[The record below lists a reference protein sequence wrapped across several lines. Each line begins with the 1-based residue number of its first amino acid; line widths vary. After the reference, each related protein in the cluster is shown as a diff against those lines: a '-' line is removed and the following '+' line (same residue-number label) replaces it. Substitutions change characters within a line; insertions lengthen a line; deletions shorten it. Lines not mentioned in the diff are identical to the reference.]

1 MGDVKYVLDFNHI
14 CILASFLESR
24 QVETREYIVML
35 PGLIRSD
42 FKRKILN

>member
-1 MGDVKYVLDFNHI
+1 MLDFDHV

-24 QVETREYIVML
+24 QVETREENGILVML

-42 FKRKILN
+42 FKCKMLN